1 MQTFTPERHVRAV
14 RAAHEIGA
22 RITGRVAAGVD
33 GSDAGEGQFVG
44 DAGVLEAFESCRGEK
59 TRDLL

>member
-1 MQTFTPERHVRAV
+1 MRAV